1 MSARV
6 VEALGWTLVGS
17 LWQGALIAV
26 LFAMVWLIA
35 RKWTAAAR
43 YGVCAAT
50 LLLLALT
57 PAITFALLLWPE
69 GSTPVP
75 LAAPAFRTFAW
86 QVSPVSLQTDWRG
99 TCESAF
105 PGLCAVW
112 LCGVLALALRRAG
125 GWLWLMRSRTGWQS
139 APPALVARLK
149 SLTARAGIG
158 RMVSL
163 RVALSG
169 VSPFVVG
176 WLRPM
181 ILIPAATLAGTHP
194 DDLEALLV
202 HELAHIRRHD
212 YLVNLL
218 QMAVETVLFYHPFL
232 WWVSR
237 QMRIER
243 EHCCDDLAVRISGD
257 PARYA
262 RALVELAG
270 RQAASEFVMAATGGS
285 LSSRIRRL
293 LFNETPSSRPPAW
306 AALVLAMVAVAVVIA
321 ADKSNQQPQ
330 STAQHAKPAAAALS
344 SDKRS
349 AFPEAPEAAKE
360 IQVAE
365 GEDAPEAPD
374 PPQAPDPPETPSN
387 DDRGEWLTA
396 MMHSGLHHLT
406 IEQLIEL
413 RTHGVTPEMARAA
426 VHENP
431 DATPGDVEELAIHGV
446 TAEYVDAMHALVSPS
461 ITLKDLVKMQ
471 IHGVTPDYVK
481 EISAALETKPSAE
494 DLIKMKIHGVDP
506 DFAERVKH
514 NGFPNV
520 SIEQLIRMRIAGL

>member
-1 MSARV
+1 MSTRV
-6 VEALGWTLVGS
+6 VEALGWTLIGS
-17 LWQGALIAV
+17 LWQGTLIAA
-26 LFAMVWLIA
+26 LFALVWLIA
-35 RKWTAAAR
+35 RRWTAAAR

-57 PAITFALLLWPE
+57 PAITFALLVWPE
-69 GSTPVP
+69 GATT
-75 LAAPAFRTFAW
+75 APTVSAFGTFPW
-86 QVSPVSLQTDWRG
+86 QSSVASPQTDWRE

-125 GWLWLMRSRTGWQS
+125 GWLWLMRSRTAWQS
-139 APPALVARLK
+139 APPALVDRLK
-149 SLTARAGIG
+149 SLAASAGIA
-158 RMVSL
+158 RLVSL
-163 RVALSG
+163 RVTLAG
-169 VSPFVVG
+169 VSPCVIG
-176 WLRPM
+176 WLRPV
-181 ILIPAATLAGTHP
+181 ILVPAATLAGTNP

-218 QMAVETVLFYHPFL
+218 QMAIETVLFYHPFV
-232 WWVSR
+232 WWISR

-262 RALVELAG
+262 RALLELAG
-270 RQAASEFVMAATGGS
+270 RQAASEFAMAATGGS
-285 LSSRIRRL
+285 LPSRIRRL
-293 LFNETPSSRPPAW
+293 LFNEAPSGRPPAW
-306 AALVLAMVAVAVVIA
+306 AAFILAMVAVAVVIA
-321 ADKSNQQPQ
+321 ADKSNQPPQP
-330 STAQHAKPAAAALS
+330 SALPKPALAAVQ

-349 AFPEAPEAAKE
+349 AFPEAPEAAKLL
-360 IQVAE
+360 QVAE
-365 GEDAPEAPD
+365 AGETPEAPEAPES
-374 PPQAPDPPETPSN
+374 PDTPEAASN

-396 MMHSGLHHLT
+396 MMHSGLRNLT

-413 RTHGVTPEMARAA
+413 RTHGVTPEMAKAA

-446 TAEYVDAMHALVSPS
+446 TPEYVDAMHALVSPS

-471 IHGVTPDYVK
+471 IHGVSPEFVK
-481 EISAALETKPSAE
+481 EISAALGTKPSAE

-506 DFAERVKH
+506 EFAERVKH
-514 NGFPNV
+514 NGFSNV

>member
-1 MSARV
+1 M
-6 VEALGWTLVGS
+6 GS
-17 LWQGALIAV
+17 LWQGALIAIV
-26 LFAMVWLIA
+26 FALVWLIV
-35 RKWTAAAR
+35 RRWTAAAR

-50 LLLLALT
+50 LFLLALT
-57 PAITFALLLWPE
+57 PAINFALLVWPE
-69 GSTPVP
+69 GSA
-75 LAAPAFRTFAW
+75 AAPAVSSFGLATLTW
-86 QVSPVSLQTDWRG
+86 QSPLAPSQQTDWRE

-105 PGLCAVW
+105 PGICALW
-112 LCGVLALALRRAG
+112 LCGVLVLTLRRTG
-125 GWLWLMRSRTGWQS
+125 GWLWLVRSRASWQS
-139 APPALVARLK
+139 APPALVTRLK
-149 SLTARAGIG
+149 SLAERAGIA
-158 RMVSL
+158 RFVSL
-163 RVALSG
+163 RVTLSG
-169 VSPFVVG
+169 VSPYVVG
-176 WLRPM
+176 WLRPV
-181 ILIPAATLAGTHP
+181 ILVPAATLAGTNP

-218 QMAVETVLFYHPFL
+218 QMALETVLFYHPFV

-243 EHCCDDLAVRISGD
+243 EHCCDDLAVHISGD

-262 RALVELAG
+262 RALLELAG

-293 LFNETPSSRPPAW
+293 LFNEAPSSRPPAW
-306 AALVLAMVAVAVVIA
+306 AALLLAMVAVAVVIA
-321 ADKSNQQPQ
+321 ADKNNQQPQ
-330 STAQHAKPAAAALS
+330 SIAQPAQSAPAAAS

-349 AFPEAPEAAKE
+349 AFPEAPDTPKE
-360 IQVAE
+360 IQVTEEA
-365 GEDAPEAPD
+365 DAPEAPE
-374 PPQAPDPPETPSN
+374 PPDPPDAPDASSN

-396 MMHSGLHHLT
+396 MMHSGLRHLT

-413 RTHGVTPEMARAA
+413 RTHGVSPEMARAA

-431 DATPGDVEELAIHGV
+431 DATPEDVEELGIHGV
-446 TAEYVDAMHALVSPS
+446 TAEYVDAMHAMVSPS

-471 IHGVTPDYVK
+471 IHGVTPDFVK
-481 EISAALETKPSAE
+481 DISAALGMKPSAE

-506 DFAERVKH
+506 EFAERVKK